1 MEPILLGSP
10 GYAAAK
16 PPRARENGPIEEPKR
31 SLETAS
37 RSLSTPSLRHRSS
50 GVYFPIGSTEARTGG
65 GDRIP
70 MDTAAVIVSDRTYAP
85 VRYLAEFFGY
95 DVGWDGA
102 SRTVLIG

>member
-16 PPRARENGPIEEPKR
+16 PPRARENGPIE
-31 SLETAS
+31 TAS
-37 RSLSTPSLRHRSS
+37 RSLSTPSLRHKFS

-65 GDRIP
+65 GDRIS